1 MPVYSKVKLTAINY
15 KIYGNGV
22 GLAGI
27 QLQFTN
33 NIQSPFYETDGA
45 VVEKVKMKT
54 ITVDPNRLIKEISM
68 NVHSNKFLRGIRLVD
83 EVG

>member
-1 MPVYSKVKLTAINY
+1 MPVYKKVKLTAINF

-33 NIQSPFYETDGA
+33 NIQSQFFETDGA
-45 VVEKVKMKT
+45 VVEKVKM
-54 ITVDPNRLIKEISM
+54 
-68 NVHSNKFLRGIRLVD
+68 
-83 EVG
+83 